1 MQALLCFLTINEL
14 MFSKL
19 VTINQNV
26 TFLLKKKQNV
36 FFFIVIKFKILVLC
50 TIKISIPISKER
62 LVYAVFHLKRNKKIN
77 DFHVAICTCI
87 LYAYSF
93 NNKHLIA

>member
-1 MQALLCFLTINEL
+1 MLALLCFLTINEL

-19 VTINQNV
+19 VTINQHV
-26 TFLLKKKQNV
+26 TFLLKKTKC

-50 TIKISIPISKER
+50 TIKISIPVSKER

-93 NNKHLIA
+93 NSKHLIA